1 MNATLQCLSNTWNF
15 TKYFMEIFVQSENKV
30 MANEYHKVIKNY
42 GIEIGTKNHIVKIL
56 LKKY

>member
-30 MANEYHKVIKNY
+30 MANE
-42 GIEIGTKNHIVKIL
+42 
-56 LKKY
+56 